1 MDSFETCFSVSDETD
16 VAGFVEADLE
26 VCFSPDACD
35 ADSGESGEDEDPGVD
50 WIFLFPAPCEAE
62 AGTFDPFEGRVVT
75 QLKMFYSELARSR
88 GIVLTLVPR
97 RRGVWSGG
105 VRSWRRTG
113 WISSP

>member
-35 ADSGESGEDEDPGVD
+35 ADSGESGEDEDPGVN

-62 AGTFDPFEGRVVT
+62 AGTFDPFEGRVDPVFLEVWT
-75 QLKMFYSELARSR
+75 KGVLFHLLPLSRRSSS
-88 GIVLTLVPR
+88 
-97 RRGVWSGG
+97 SGM
-105 VRSWRRTG
+105 
-113 WISSP
+113 PPPH